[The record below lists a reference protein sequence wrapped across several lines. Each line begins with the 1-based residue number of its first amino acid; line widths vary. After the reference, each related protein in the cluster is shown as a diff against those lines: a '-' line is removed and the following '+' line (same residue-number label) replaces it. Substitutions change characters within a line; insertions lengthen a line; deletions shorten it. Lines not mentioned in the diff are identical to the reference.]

1 MYVNRQLM
9 HKTMVGRKSLMIL
22 LVNTLIIVT
31 LPFLVYPPQTVLSQS
46 QILEVALDDL
56 VAPIG
61 GVIS

>member
-1 MYVNRQLM
+1 
-9 HKTMVGRKSLMIL
+9 MVGRKSLMIL
-22 LVNTLIIVT
+22 LVNTLIIVA